1 MDREFYRL
9 DRGWEASVAPIAVSF
24 LEADKLPDETSRLH
38 LTNINVMRHYLEDMM
53 MKLPQQQVMN
63 KRGQFVLPEDEL
75 KYWEEHL
82 REYYVASQIPTMS
95 TMDINVW
102 ESQWWIERV
111 DQVVDSGAMTSGR
124 MYETFLKSQLT
135 IGRVPACAALLMHS
149 CERNG
154 GRRYA
159 LSDAEFAKL
168 AIIRLAAG
176 EGVKQPLISPSGTPR
191 HRQSPKRPKQKK

>member
-1 MDREFYRL
+1 MGETHKDFADRLRRCFQITDEAQQDQLDKEFYRL

-38 LTNINVMRHYLEDMM
+38 LTNIKVMRHYLEDMM

-102 ESQWWIERV
+102 ES
-111 DQVVDSGAMTSGR
+111 
-124 MYETFLKSQLT
+124 
-135 IGRVPACAALLMHS
+135 
-149 CERNG
+149 
-154 GRRYA
+154 
-159 LSDAEFAKL
+159 
-168 AIIRLAAG
+168 
-176 EGVKQPLISPSGTPR
+176 
-191 HRQSPKRPKQKK
+191 